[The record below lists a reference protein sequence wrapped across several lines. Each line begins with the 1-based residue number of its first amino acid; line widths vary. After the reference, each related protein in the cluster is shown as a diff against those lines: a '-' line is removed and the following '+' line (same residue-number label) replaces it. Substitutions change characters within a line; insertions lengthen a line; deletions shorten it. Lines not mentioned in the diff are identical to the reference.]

1 MRFDFWQRW
10 LLLGS
15 LFFTAF
21 GVVAAVASD
30 SGLFA
35 FWTARIDRVFF
46 NGAISGE
53 ARAMRSFLMGP
64 LGGTIAG
71 SYLMQCFIAAIPFK
85 RREVW
90 AWHAILWPMLL
101 WFSVDST
108 ISILHGAWFNVVL
121 INVMPL
127 VVFGIPLVA
136 TRSAFMRA

>member
-64 LGGTIAG
+64 SAG
-71 SYLMQCFIAAIPFK
+71 RLPGAI
-85 RREVW
+85 
-90 AWHAILWPMLL
+90 
-101 WFSVDST
+101 
-108 ISILHGAWFNVVL
+108 
-121 INVMPL
+121 
-127 VVFGIPLVA
+127 
-136 TRSAFMRA
+136 